1 MTYEQAQRLAR
12 EKGVSRALYALTRAL
27 VSPFMRLW
35 FGLTFDGAERIP
47 ADGPVIIA
55 PNHKSFWDSFFI
67 GLATRRHVRFMG
79 KVELFTGFKG
89 RLLVGLGAFP
99 VRRGTSDAEALET
112 ARIVLR
118 QGGVLALFP
127 EGTRIRDPDALG
139 EPRSGAGRLALE
151 TGATLVPAAISGSE
165 RLFLGPL
172 PKPRRVRI
180 AFGEPICVDED
191 VPTREAA
198 RELVADELWPQV
210 EREFWRLRAHRGL
223 LGAAAAALGLGAGV
237 AVRRRRRAAPR
248 RRLPWAWRGAGRRKA
263 PPARRGAGRGWRAGR
278 TGAGRGWR
286 PGRRGGGR
294 GRWPGRRGAERGRWP
309 GRR

>member
-12 EKGVSRALYALTRAL
+12 EKGVSRPLYALVRAL
-27 VSPFMRLW
+27 VTPFMRLW

-47 ADGPVIIA
+47 RDGPVIIA

-67 GLATRRHVRFMG
+67 ALATRRHVRFMG
-79 KVELFTGFKG
+79 KTELFTGPKG

-139 EPRSGAGRLALE
+139 EPRTGAGRLALE

-191 VPTREAA
+191 VPTRETA

-210 EREFWRLRAHRGL
+210 EREFGRLRAHRGL
-223 LGAAAAALGLGAGV
+223 IGAAVAALGLGAGV
-237 AVRRRRRAAPR
+237 AVRRRRRPASRRAWPPGGRGVAR
-248 RRLPWAWRGAGRRKA
+248 RRP
-263 PPARRGAGRGWRAGR
+263 AGRGRR
-278 TGAGRGWR
+278 S
-286 PGRRGGGR
+286 GRRCGTGC
-294 GRWPGRRGAERGRWP
+294 GRRS
-309 GRR
+309 GRRRGTGIGRRSGRR